1 MSDAVDNLD
10 FYANHFYPRNWDYT
24 RVHQLKKIR
33 YDSSYDATETFRYR
47 IQRAFRF
54 IFGKAIMSTGFSPYW
69 RVRMFFYALKR
80 DKNLPDGI
88 LDGGNVITHWE
99 ETGEYLQ
106 MVQPSVGALLATFLK
121 EEPENP
127 HAKLII
133 AELERISD
141 RYSERIKNKEV
152 GNGEA

>member
-24 RVHQLKKIR
+24 RLHQIKRI
-33 YDSSYDATETFRYR
+33 SYDPDYDYTETLEYR
-47 IQRAFRF
+47 IKRAFRF
-54 IFGKAIMSTGFSPYW
+54 LFGKAVIFPKSSLYW
-69 RVRMFFYALKR
+69 RVRMFFYVLKR

-106 MVQPSVGALLATFLK
+106 LVQPSVGALLATFLK

-141 RYSERIKNKEV
+141 RYDERIKNGEV
-152 GNGEA
+152 SDGGE